1 MLCNHFTVYLLSSH
15 SLVKETLVRLF
26 L

>member
-1 MLCNHFTVYLLSSH
+1 MLCNHFTVYFLSSH

>member
-1 MLCNHFTVYLLSSH
+1 MLCNHSTVYFLSSH